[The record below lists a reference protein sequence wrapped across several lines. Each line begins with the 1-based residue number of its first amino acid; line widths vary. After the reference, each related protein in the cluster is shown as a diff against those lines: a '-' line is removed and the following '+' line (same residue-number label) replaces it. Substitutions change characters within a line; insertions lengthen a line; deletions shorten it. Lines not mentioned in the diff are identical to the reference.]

1 MSSMAYDELTELA
14 GEYGLTLTFEFMPQ
28 TYPDRTKLSDMGL
41 KWLVTV
47 LHRGNPV
54 LATTYTQG
62 VAHCRSYR
70 KSMSVGHTIS
80 EHDYAVIRNEC
91 RTQPKSGQPDEPLT
105 ALWCI
110 ASDCLTVMNCGSF
123 EEWARELGYDTDSRK
138 AEGIYKEIVTQYLSL
153 KRAIGDEEIETLAAV
168 EL

>member
-1 MSSMAYDELTELA
+1 MTQAYDELTEIA

-28 TYPDRTKLSDMGL
+28 VFPEDTKSTDMSM

-47 LHRGNPV
+47 RHRGNPL

-62 VAHCRSYR
+62 VAHCPSYSGVKWGR
-70 KSMSVGHTIS
+70 GLTVAQLANLRRDCASP
-80 EHDYAVIRNEC
+80 
-91 RTQPKSGQPDEPLT
+91 QPKGGPKEPLT